1 MYGENEDE
9 LFMTPPTPPTI
20 MVETMMEPT
29 GSEIWVSK
37 TEKGKPLVYYDNIG
51 HVWAKDLSEKN
62 GTNVQR
68 WRCQLKGTVE
78 SQCDGSIWLQKI
90 DEEPGYKFIKTVT
103 EHEHFANVTKIEAD
117 KVS

>member
-1 MYGENEDE
+1 MSSENDDE
-9 LFMTPPTPPTI
+9 FTMTQPNPQA
-20 MVETMMEPT
+20 MVETIMEQV
-29 GSEIWVSK
+29 GSELWVSK
-37 TEKGKPLVYYDNIG
+37 TEKGKPLVYYQNIG
-51 HVWAKDLSEKN
+51 HVWAKDLSEKH
-62 GTNVQR
+62 GANVQR